1 MLNFLLNRKLVIGL
15 IITLIFAVGVYA
27 VSKLDQE
34 LLPSITFDETIVFIE
49 TEEMPAEDVEQFVTI
64 PVEQAISNVDHIK
77 DMESSTTNG
86 SITMFVSS
94 ENGKGEEVTDE
105 IHTQVQQLQSQL
117 YGVKDVH
124 VQLIA
129 TSGQY
134 EFFLDVTGDDLAE
147 VSHYTSE
154 VIKPRLE
161 NLAEVNDVGVH
172 GLEEKEI
179 HITLKTDKLAEY
191 DLSTAEV
198 MQSIEQLNTNMS
210 IGTLEKEDGE
220 PSLRWNTSLSSIA
233 DVKNV
238 DVQTIEG
245 PIKLK
250 DIAKVE
256 EKTIEQDAFAWKNGE
271 TGFVLIQIS
280 RANGYTQIELV
291 DAVRAEIE
299 EIKKE
304 MSSTMEINE
313 LVAQADYVRDAID
326 GVVSNILIGSIIAIV
341 VLILFLR
348 NVRATFIVGLSIP
361 ASILLTIISMVVLD
375 YSFNLISLIALGLG
389 VGMMVDASVVVL
401 ESIFKKKELGYSN
414 REAVIVGTKEVVGA
428 VIASM
433 LTTIVVFVPISLMED
448 DIGKLM
454 VILTVVVSVTLISS
468 VVVAFTLI
476 PALSENFLKLRR
488 TSKKKKSRIIEAY
501 GRMMEWVARKKRRRL
516 SVITMFTIIFVSSFF
531 LLTNIPMNV
540 MPDIFNRYSEIFIE
554 LEQGVSQEEREEIA
568 EKMNEELQKVQDVES
583 NLITDSGGTM
593 YASINLTP
601 EEEKTR
607 EQNEINE
614 EILER
619 LRSLEDE
626 YPIHAIGSSLDG
638 YPSLPVQLRVSG
650 TELDQVERIADDTV
664 EKLAK
669 IDGLVSVKAEKGE
682 SLREYS
688 FKFNDKNMDKD
699 GVSKDYIYAS
709 VSQIFTEQP
718 LGELL
723 IDGKTMPMKLSNDV
737 SIENK
742 NDLLKEKIPTINGEK
757 ELSNYVSLEKETS
770 LNEIN
775 RYNGERYITI
785 GADYSEGDLGNIN
798 LEIQEMI
805 NGLDVEEGYTVAVS
819 GDLEEQQQAMQDLL
833 MILAISIF
841 LVFTVMAIQ
850 FNSLKHPFIILMIV
864 PYTITGVLIGLFI
877 SQNELNVLSG
887 IGVIMLVGIVLNNGI
902 LLIDRIK
909 QLRNSGLDV
918 YEAVVNAGKDRIRPI
933 FITTLMTVGGMIP
946 LALATGSASGYQSPL
961 AVVIISGLLYSTLI
975 SLVLIPS
982 FYLVFEDI
990 GALVNRLFRK
1000 KKVSVRRIEAKA
1012 HIQ

>member
-1 MLNFLLNRKLVIGL
+1 
-15 IITLIFAVGVYA
+15 
-27 VSKLDQE
+27 
-34 LLPSITFDETIVFIE
+34 
-49 TEEMPAEDVEQFVTI
+49 
-64 PVEQAISNVDHIK
+64 
-77 DMESSTTNG
+77 
-86 SITMFVSS
+86 
-94 ENGKGEEVTDE
+94 
-105 IHTQVQQLQSQL
+105 
-117 YGVKDVH
+117 
-124 VQLIA
+124 
-129 TSGQY
+129 
-134 EFFLDVTGDDLAE
+134 
-147 VSHYTSE
+147 
-154 VIKPRLE
+154 
-161 NLAEVNDVGVH
+161 
-172 GLEEKEI
+172 
-179 HITLKTDKLAEY
+179 
-191 DLSTAEV
+191 
-198 MQSIEQLNTNMS
+198 
-210 IGTLEKEDGE
+210 
-220 PSLRWNTSLSSIA
+220 
-233 DVKNV
+233 
-238 DVQTIEG
+238 
-245 PIKLK
+245 
-250 DIAKVE
+250 
-256 EKTIEQDAFAWKNGE
+256 
-271 TGFVLIQIS
+271 
-280 RANGYTQIELV
+280 
-291 DAVRAEIE
+291 
-299 EIKKE
+299 
-304 MSSTMEINE
+304 
-313 LVAQADYVRDAID
+313 
-326 GVVSNILIGSIIAIV
+326 
-341 VLILFLR
+341 
-348 NVRATFIVGLSIP
+348 
-361 ASILLTIISMVVLD
+361 
-375 YSFNLISLIALGLG
+375 
-389 VGMMVDASVVVL
+389 
-401 ESIFKKKELGYSN
+401 
-414 REAVIVGTKEVVGA
+414 
-428 VIASM
+428 
-433 LTTIVVFVPISLMED
+433 
-448 DIGKLM
+448 
-454 VILTVVVSVTLISS
+454 
-468 VVVAFTLI
+468 
-476 PALSENFLKLRR
+476 
-488 TSKKKKSRIIEAY
+488 
-501 GRMMEWVARKKRRRL
+501 MMEWVARKKRRRL

-669 IDGLVSVKAEKGE
+669 IDGLVSVKAENGE

-709 VSQIFTEQP
+709 VSQIFTEQL